1 MRVLIVFGSQ
11 FGTTERLA
19 RAMGAAIA
27 PLHDVEVV
35 TSHAAETLDGRGVD
49 LLVVGAPTQ
58 LHGHRLLTR
67 GFLRTL
73 AAHGFAGAAAA
84 AFDTRSH
91 GDRGATGSS
100 AEVIAGSLSRAG
112 CNLLAPAESFTVQGF
127 RGPLDPGEAGRAE
140 AWIRGL
146 VRSVH
151 PVLLPS

>member
-1 MRVLIVFGSQ
+1 MRVLIVYGSQ

-19 RAMGAAIA
+19 RAMGAAIT
-27 PLHDVEVV
+27 PLHEVEVLA
-35 TSHAAETLDGRGVD
+35 SHAAETYDGRTVD

-73 AAHGFAGAAAA
+73 QAHGFGGAAAA

-91 GDRGATGSS
+91 GDRGSTGSS
-100 AEVIAGSLSRAG
+100 AEVIAGLLSHAG
-112 CNLLAPAESFTVQGF
+112 CNLLAPAESFTVEGF
-127 RGPLDPGEAGRAE
+127 RGPLEAGETERAE
-140 AWIRGL
+140 TWIRGL

-151 PVLLPS
+151 PVTVAG

>member
-1 MRVLIVFGSQ
+1 MRVLIVYGSQ

-27 PLHDVEVV
+27 GEHEVQV
-35 TSHAAETLDGRGVD
+35 LASHEAERLDGAGID

-67 GFLRTL
+67 SFLRAL
-73 AAHGFAGAAAA
+73 GERGFRGTPAA

-91 GDRGATGSS
+91 GDRGSTGSA
-100 AEVIAGSLSRAG
+100 AEAIAGLLTQAG
-112 CNLLAPAESFTVQGF
+112 CDLLAPAESFTVGGL
-127 RGPLDPGEAGRAE
+127 RGPLDQGELDRAK
-140 AWIRGL
+140 AWIGGL

-151 PVLLPS
+151 AAPV

>member
-1 MRVLIVFGSQ
+1 MRVLIVYGSQ

-19 RAMGAAIA
+19 RAMAAAIA

-35 TSHAAETLDGRGVD
+35 ASHAAEESDGRGVD

-73 AAHGFAGAAAA
+73 EAHGFAGTAAA

-91 GDRGATGSS
+91 GDRGATGSA
-100 AEVIAGSLSRAG
+100 AEAIAGQLSRAG
-112 CNLLAPAESFTVQGF
+112 CNLLAPAESFTVRSF
-127 RGPLDPGEAGRAE
+127 RGPLDDGETERAE
-140 AWIRGL
+140 TWIRGL
-146 VRSVH
+146 ARSVH
-151 PVLLPS
+151 PVAMPG